1 MVKYNTSQFKRGTI
15 SREVDLN
22 TPDSSFWTSKMDSLL
37 GSPDEKSNNMTK
49 EELATLL
56 NVVEDDLR
64 KQRQVYS

>member
-1 MVKYNTSQFKRGTI
+1 
-15 SREVDLN
+15 
-22 TPDSSFWTSKMDSLL
+22 MDSLL